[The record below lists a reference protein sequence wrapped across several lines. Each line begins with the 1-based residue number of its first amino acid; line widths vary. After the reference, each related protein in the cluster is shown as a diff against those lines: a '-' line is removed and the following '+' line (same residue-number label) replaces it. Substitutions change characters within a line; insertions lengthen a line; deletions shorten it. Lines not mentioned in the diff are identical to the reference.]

1 GAAGTARAAA
11 PRAAAPRTAAAWAGP
26 APFDDEA
33 T

>member
-1 GAAGTARAAA
+1 VTARPVQASASA
-11 PRAAAPRTAAAWAGP
+11 ERKNTLGEGP